1 MGVFIRRTTG
11 MVVFAVALALAGAG
25 GAQAAWSGVDGLGT
39 GRYNHTAT
47 VLQDGRVLVAG
58 GYNNAPVGTARIYDP
73 ASGGWSDAAAMKVAR
88 QGQAAVRLQ
97 SGKVL
102 VAGGYAGGESAGSPS
117 GYTRTAEVYDPESN
131 TWSKTADDM
140 STGRFE
146 PTMTLL
152 GDGRVLVTGGSGDI
166 VDNEGVRGAVALSSA
181 EIYDPANGSWSDAAP
196 MSVAREGHDATLL
209 PNGKVLV
216 AGGYAD
222 GKGELASAEL
232 YDPADDSWSDTGS
245 LAQAR
250 DAATMTTLP
259 DDEVLFAGGDG
270 GEGHALASA
279 EIYDASAG
287 TWHAA
292 ASLAGPRQSAAAT
305 LMKDGTVLVT
315 GGEDARLGTVLS
327 TAERYDPATDKWS
340 DAGAMTVARKQHTLT
355 ALADGR
361 VLVVGGNAGGFG
373 VGIAGVDRFGPVAT
387 TLSAAAFGS
396 HKVGVA
402 SDAATST
409 LTNTGTAPLLV
420 GAITVTGGGANDY
433 EVASESCS
441 EAPVAPGATCEIG
454 VVFTPS
460 AAGRRNATLT
470 VADNSAAGTST
481 AALTGSGASDAPA
494 GDQTP
499 AATPPAANAPAPAAS
514 APAAGNGAGKV
525 VVAGTK
531 ARSRSTAAKATCS
544 VKSVRRSGRTRS
556 TVICRVTWPA
566 GTGALDVRLMRGK
579 KALVRGS
586 ATLQSG
592 RAGLTLKASGRLRA
606 GRYTVVVARRGGPVV
621 LRQALRVS

>member
-11 MVVFAVALALAGAG
+11 MVVLAVTLALAAAG

-58 GYNNAPVGTARIYDP
+58 GYDNKPLATARIYDP
-73 ASGGWSDAAAMKVAR
+73 AAGAWSDAASMKVAR

-102 VAGGYAGGESAGSPS
+102 VAGGYAADESADSPS

-131 TWSKTADDM
+131 TWSRTAHDM
-140 STGRFE
+140 STGRFQ

-152 GDGRVLVTGGSGDI
+152 EDGRVLVAGGSGDI
-166 VDNEGVRGAVALSSA
+166 VDGDGIRGAVALSSA
-181 EIYDPANGSWSDAAP
+181 EIYDPATDSWSDAAP
-196 MSVAREGHDATLL
+196 MSAAREGHDATLL
-209 PNGKVLV
+209 PSGKVLV

-232 YDPADDSWSDTGS
+232 YDPEADSWSATGD

-259 DDEVLFAGGDG
+259 NDDVLVAGGDG

-287 TWHAA
+287 EWHGAA
-292 ASLAGPRQSAAAT
+292 NLAGPRQSAAAT
-305 LMKDGTVLVT
+305 LMKDGSVLVT

-327 TAERYDPATDKWS
+327 TAERYDPDTDQWS

-361 VLVVGGNAGGFG
+361 VLVVGGNEGGFD
-373 VGIAGVDRFGPVAT
+373 VGIAGVDRFGPVGT
-387 TLSAAAFGS
+387 TLSATAFGS

-402 SDAATST
+402 SDAATSV

-420 GAITVTGGGANDY
+420 GAITVTGGGAHDY

-454 VVFTPS
+454 VVFTPA
-460 AAGRRNATLT
+460 AAGARNATLT

-494 GDQTP
+494 DGQAP
-499 AATPPAANAPAPAAS
+499 AATPPAATAPAPAAS
-514 APAAGNGAGKV
+514 DPAAGHGSGKV

-531 ARSRSTAAKATCS
+531 AGSPTAAAKATCS
-544 VKSVRRSGRTRS
+544 VKSARRNGRTRS
-556 TVICRVTWPA
+556 TVTCRVTWPA
-566 GTGALDVRLMRGK
+566 GKGALDARLMRGT

-586 ATLQSG
+586 ATLNQG

-606 GRYTVVVARRGGPVV
+606 GRYTVVVAQHGGPVV
-621 LRQALRVS
+621 LRQAVRVG